1 MKRNIIR
8 IDEEKCNGCGNCV
21 TGCPEGAIQ
30 LINGK
35 AKLVSENY
43 CDGLGACI
51 GECPEGA
58 ISIEEREAAVYDEA
72 AVMENIIKQGRE
84 VIAAHLAHLLEHG
97 EIELYD
103 EAIAILEEKGIDI
116 PQQSSMEIKHEY
128 HRNHSCPGSANRLL
142 DKRRAIQSSFS
153 QRQQSALGQWPV
165 KLKLISPQSTMFT
178 GEIDLLISADCAP
191 YADANFHQDFL
202 NGRIMMTFCPKLDPY
217 IEEYRDKLL
226 DIISNYNIKSITIAR
241 MEVPCCSGVT
251 VLAKEALQKSGK
263 KIPLEEKI
271 INIA

>member
-116 PQQSSMEIKHEY
+116 PQQSSMEIKHQY
-128 HRNHSCPGSANRLL
+128 HHNHSCPGSENRLL
-142 DKRRAIQSSFS
+142 DKKISIQSR
-153 QRQQSALGQWPV
+153 RQQSALGQWPI
-165 KLKLISPQSTMFT
+165 KLKLISPRSTMFT